1 MSDIECPH
9 CHQKFEMDA
18 AGYASIVN
26 QVRSAEFE
34 AEVASR
40 IADVE
45 KANAMAIQLAEAKII
60 EQKDSEFANKDK
72 QIELSLIHI

>member
-34 AEVASR
+34 AEVSTSGFLASLSPKQQQR
-40 IADVE
+40 NFHFEAFFVLLDT
-45 KANAMAIQLAEAKII
+45 MLGFGLAALGE
-60 EQKDSEFANKDK
+60 
-72 QIELSLIHI
+72 